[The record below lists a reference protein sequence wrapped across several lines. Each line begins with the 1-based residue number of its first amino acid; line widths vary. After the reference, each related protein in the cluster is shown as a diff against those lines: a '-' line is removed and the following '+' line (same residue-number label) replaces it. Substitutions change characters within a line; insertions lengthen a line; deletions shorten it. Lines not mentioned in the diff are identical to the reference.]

1 MKCSIKS
8 DLIKK
13 ALRILSPHE
22 SLRLPVSLKVQSDSI
37 VLKLFDGI
45 KFTTLSFSADVER
58 EGEVIFAARYLKYL
72 DGISEDSVVLQKYK
86 DYLSFKGVGE
96 FKIPFSSE
104 SEPCVPDT
112 KPVGSVT
119 TELPEFKGLFRK
131 VAFAAGSD
139 GTGDDMGY
147 DFRCIMLECSDSLR
161 AVATDQRVF
170 AVASIPKGSLYRGTF
185 NLPRAGV
192 NALTK
197 VGGEMI
203 TLSFFENAI
212 GFSSSDIDM
221 HCDIYIPESTMF
233 LHKFEDIL
241 AVEGKTTLTGEKSVF
256 QSVLSF
262 MRKVDS
268 YELEIRMDYGSNY
281 AKRQPRFYVRETEGA
296 NAECYASGL
305 DWKGEELKIKVN
317 SKTLLDAID
326 RAEDGLV
333 VICFTNDRAPYS
345 LEDKTGRYK
354 VILSSYSPAERR

>member
-13 ALRILSPHE
+13 ALRILSPCE
-22 SLRLPVSLKVQSDSI
+22 SLTLPVSVKVRSDS
-37 VLKLFDGI
+37 VELKLFDGI

-72 DGISEDSVVLQKYK
+72 VGLSEDSMVLQKYK

-119 TELPEFKGLFRK
+119 TELPELKGLFLK

-139 GTGDDMGY
+139 GIGDTEGY

-161 AVATDQRVF
+161 AVATDRRVL
-170 AVASIPKGSLYRGTF
+170 AVASIPKGSPYKGTF

-192 NALTK
+192 NVLSK
-197 VGGEMI
+197 VGGDMI
-203 TLSFFENAI
+203 TLSFFEQAI
-212 GFSSSDIDM
+212 GFSISDADM

-233 LHKFEDIL
+233 LHKFEEIL

-256 QSVLSF
+256 QSVLSS
-262 MRKVDS
+262 MRKVNS
-268 YELEIRMDYGSNY
+268 YELEIRMDYDSDY
-281 AKRQPRFYVRETEGA
+281 IKRQPRFYVREPEGSS
-296 NAECYASGL
+296 AECYAAGL
-305 DWKGEELKIKVN
+305 DWQGEELKVKVN
-317 SKTLLDAID
+317 SKTLSDAID
-326 RAEDGLV
+326 RAEDGPV
-333 VICFTNDRAPYS
+333 VISFTNDRSPYS